1 MGELPGDARRVVD
14 ELRSTAGRPGGP
26 VRTWVPSASFEATLA
41 DHVEPPVQTNSHL
54 AWLHANWDFSALL
67 EPPDEPGIQ
76 GVLARWRHR
85 AVMAVLGPY
94 LERLRDYLGVNAR
107 AADELAVRVDD
118 LEAKQLR
125 ILGAVRHDLVDFAC
139 HVDEQVDG

>member
-14 ELRSTAGRPGGP
+14 ELRSAPGLPDGP
-26 VRTWVPSASFEATLA
+26 VRTWVPSESFEGTLA
-41 DHVEPPVQTNSHL
+41 DHLEPPVQTNGHL

-67 EPPDEPGIQ
+67 EPPGGPGIR
-76 GVLARWRHR
+76 GALARVRHR

-107 AADELAVRVDD
+107 AADELAVRVDA

-125 ILGAVRHDLVDFAC
+125 VLGAVRHDLVDFAR
-139 HVDEQVDG
+139 HVDERLDG